1 MANMKRSDARTA
13 AFKLVA
19 ASGYT
24 DPDPSSLEEIY
35 LDGLEML
42 ECPDDKYIRRIY
54 FGVEENKGKIDEY
67 IEGSS
72 RGWKLA
78 RLARVTLGILRVA
91 TFEIVFCEDFPPSV
105 AINEAVELAKQYDDE
120 KAPAFINGIL
130 NSIAE
135 ACGAKSRQSKGRKPG
150 KPKSASAEKE
160 DKKGEKI

>member
-1 MANMKRSDARTA
+1 MANMKRSDARAA

-19 ASGYT
+19 AAGYSA
-24 DPDPSSLEEIY
+24 PDPSSLEEIY

-54 FGVEENKGKIDEY
+54 FGVSENKEKIDEY

-78 RLARVTLGILRVA
+78 RLAKVTLGILRVA
-91 TFEIVFCEDFPPSV
+91 AFELIFCEDIPPSV

-135 ACGAKSRQSKGRKPG
+135 ACGAKARQSKGRKTG
-150 KPKSASAEKE
+150 KPKPAAAEKKE
-160 DKKGEKI
+160 KKGEDL